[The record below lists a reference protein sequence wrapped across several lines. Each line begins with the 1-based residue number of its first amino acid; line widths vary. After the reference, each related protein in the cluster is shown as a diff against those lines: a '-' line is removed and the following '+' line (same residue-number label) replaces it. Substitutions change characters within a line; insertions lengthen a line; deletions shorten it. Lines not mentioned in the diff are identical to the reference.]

1 MCKESP
7 RNFNEKE
14 INFINKMHLLWE
26 QHVEW
31 TRMTIISM
39 AEDIEDVNLVT
50 NRLLR
55 NPTDFANLLA
65 GFYGIEKATQ
75 FETMLREHLLIAAEL
90 INAAKKND
98 SEGVKNAEI
107 KWYENANEIAAF
119 LHEINPF
126 LSEVTMRE
134 MLHEHLALT
143 ESEAVYRLNKNYA
156 KDIEI
161 YDKVEEQ
168 ALEMADEMARAT
180 MKQFPDKFICKES

>member
-1 MCKESP
+1 MYKESS

-14 INFINKMHLLWE
+14 INFINKMRLLWE

-39 AEDIEDVNLVT
+39 AEDLNDVNFVT

-55 NPTDFANLLA
+55 NPTDFAHLLTV
-65 GFYGIEKATQ
+65 FYGIEKATQ
-75 FETMLREHLLIAAEL
+75 FETLLREHLLIAADL
-90 INAAKKND
+90 INAAKMND

-143 ESEAVYRLNKNYA
+143 ESEAIYRINKYYA

-168 ALEMADEMARAT
+168 ALEMANEISRAI
-180 MKQFPDKFICKES
+180 MKQFPDKFVCKES